1 MWNSTA
7 ASIQA
12 GSTSSTND
20 PSREQNFQHQEED
33 EEEEEEELLQESSGR
48 YQGEYYESDTSND
61 TGTESLTWISW
72 FCSLSGHEYF
82 AEVAEDFIEDDFNLT
97 GLNSTVPFYKE
108 ALEMILDVE
117 PEEESLKVPDVSL
130 VENSAEVLYGMIHQ
144 RYILT
149 RQGLQQMV
157 DKYENN
163 HFGHCPR
170 VYCQPTAVVPCGR
183 NDHPGLETVKLFC
196 PNCLDLYTPPS
207 SRYHNI
213 DGAYF
218 GTTFPHL
225 LFQQF
230 PELLPN
236 TPTRIYEPKIFG
248 FKVNERSRSGPRMQW
263 LRMRPNVDSDED
275 GEDVSDIEGENDDGE
290 DDESLLD
297 QGGGENNGAPETTNQ
312 SGVYGTEII
321 RTYKLGHKSNEGG
334 NNEMLSTNIVKQE
347 KPLTQKL
354 LVNTRDQAMREEEW
368 AKESVQDDNF
378 GISPLVTLLPL
389 LASSTVDVP
398 TQTSINTTDSSAEPP
413 LLSSPSSSSSSSSLR
428 TLLETSP
435 ETVSPESSSNQTS
448 YTNTTNLTQ
457 CENDALNTV
466 SLSVS
471 GKDHNI
477 MLEER
482 STMMVESNKGKRVE
496 LLN

>member
-33 EEEEEEELLQESSGR
+33 EEEEEEELLQEGGGR

-117 PEEESLKVPDVSL
+117 PEEEGLKVPDVSL

-354 LVNTRDQAMREEEW
+354 LVNTRDQAMRGEEW

-398 TQTSINTTDSSAEPP
+398 TQTSIKTTDSSAEPP

-457 CENDALNTV
+457 CKNDALNTV

>member
-1 MWNSTA
+1 
-7 ASIQA
+7 
-12 GSTSSTND
+12 
-20 PSREQNFQHQEED
+20 
-33 EEEEEEELLQESSGR
+33 
-48 YQGEYYESDTSND
+48 
-61 TGTESLTWISW
+61 
-72 FCSLSGHEYF
+72 
-82 AEVAEDFIEDDFNLT
+82 
-97 GLNSTVPFYKE
+97 
-108 ALEMILDVE
+108 
-117 PEEESLKVPDVSL
+117 
-130 VENSAEVLYGMIHQ
+130 
-144 RYILT
+144 
-149 RQGLQQMV
+149 
-157 DKYENN
+157 
-163 HFGHCPR
+163 
-170 VYCQPTAVVPCGR
+170 
-183 NDHPGLETVKLFC
+183 
-196 PNCLDLYTPPS
+196 
-207 SRYHNI
+207 
-213 DGAYF
+213 
-218 GTTFPHL
+218 
-225 LFQQF
+225 
-230 PELLPN
+230 
-236 TPTRIYEPKIFG
+236 
-248 FKVNERSRSGPRMQW
+248 MQW

-312 SGVYGTEII
+312 SGVYGSEII

-347 KPLTQKL
+347 KPFTQKL

-398 TQTSINTTDSSAEPP
+398 TQTSIKTTDSSAEPP

-448 YTNTTNLTQ
+448 YTNTTNHTQ

>member
-20 PSREQNFQHQEED
+20 PK
-33 EEEEEEELLQESSGR
+33 SSGR

-312 SGVYGTEII
+312 SGVYGSEII

-347 KPLTQKL
+347 KPFTQKL

-389 LASSTVDVP
+389 LASSTIDVP
-398 TQTSINTTDSSAEPP
+398 TQTSIKTTDSSAEPP
-413 LLSSPSSSSSSSSLR
+413 L
-428 TLLETSP
+428 
-435 ETVSPESSSNQTS
+435 SNQTS
-448 YTNTTNLTQ
+448 YTNTTNHTQ

-482 STMMVESNKGKRVE
+482 STMMVESNKGVRKDFFDKMDI
-496 LLN
+496 LLMIGITQSLAVLEEINETSRTFFLIVQ

>member
-1 MWNSTA
+1 
-7 ASIQA
+7 
-12 GSTSSTND
+12 
-20 PSREQNFQHQEED
+20 
-33 EEEEEEELLQESSGR
+33 
-48 YQGEYYESDTSND
+48 
-61 TGTESLTWISW
+61 
-72 FCSLSGHEYF
+72 
-82 AEVAEDFIEDDFNLT
+82 
-97 GLNSTVPFYKE
+97 
-108 ALEMILDVE
+108 
-117 PEEESLKVPDVSL
+117 
-130 VENSAEVLYGMIHQ
+130 
-144 RYILT
+144 
-149 RQGLQQMV
+149 
-157 DKYENN
+157 
-163 HFGHCPR
+163 
-170 VYCQPTAVVPCGR
+170 
-183 NDHPGLETVKLFC
+183 
-196 PNCLDLYTPPS
+196 
-207 SRYHNI
+207 
-213 DGAYF
+213 
-218 GTTFPHL
+218 
-225 LFQQF
+225 
-230 PELLPN
+230 LLPN

-297 QGGGENNGAPETTNQ
+297 QGGGENNGAPETANQ
-312 SGVYGTEII
+312 SGVYGTEIV

-334 NNEMLSTNIVKQE
+334 NNEMLSMNIIKQE

-354 LVNTRDQAMREEEW
+354 LVNTRDQVTR
-368 AKESVQDDNF
+368 KESVQDNNF

-389 LASSTVDVP
+389 LASSTVNVP
-398 TQTSINTTDSSAEPP
+398 TQTSIKTADSSAEPP

-435 ETVSPESSSNQTS
+435 ETLPPEPNSNQTS

-457 CENDALNTV
+457 SENDTLNTV

-477 MLEER
+477 VLEER